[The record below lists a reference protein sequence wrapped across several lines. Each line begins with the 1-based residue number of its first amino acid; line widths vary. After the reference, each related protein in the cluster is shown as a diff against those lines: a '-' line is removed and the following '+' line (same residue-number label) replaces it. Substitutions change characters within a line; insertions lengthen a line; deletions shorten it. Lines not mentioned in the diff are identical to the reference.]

1 MTICEENENSPNYSS
16 PQATPVHLCKT
27 ASDNYV
33 QKRSLI
39 NGVLD
44 AVEQVMQHFS
54 PASDQQE
61 LNALGKFFVT
71 NFKQK
76 MISRLMHSK
85 LKSKKSVLCAESEHQ
100 FY

>member
-1 MTICEENENSPNYSS
+1 MSAFLLQRNFQPKPVTDMTICEENENSPNYSS

-39 NGVLD
+39 NGVMD

-54 PASDQQE
+54 PASNQHE
-61 LNALGKFFVT
+61 LNALGELHK
-71 NFKQK
+71 
-76 MISRLMHSK
+76 
-85 LKSKKSVLCAESEHQ
+85 
-100 FY
+100 

>member
-39 NGVLD
+39 NGVMD

-54 PASDQQE
+54 PASNQHE
-61 LNALGKFFVT
+61 LNALGELHK
-71 NFKQK
+71 
-76 MISRLMHSK
+76 
-85 LKSKKSVLCAESEHQ
+85 
-100 FY
+100 